1 MNIELDMTKI
11 VGFGGIV
18 FAEVLAI
25 YWILK
30 DKKSLDALKR
40 CDFRRCDSETL
51 FLITFALLNALF
63 IGGHIYLCGLGVYEY
78 RFGF

>member
-30 DKKSLDALKR
+30 DRKSLDALKR
-40 CDFRRCDSETL
+40 CDFRSCDSETL
-51 FLITFALLNALF
+51 VLIAFVPLSVF
-63 IGGHIYLCGLGVYEY
+63 SVVIHFVHH
-78 RFGF
+78 GFNFVRHVF